1 MDDTLCILSFVG
13 FLSFLFPIFLNLNA
27 FVDGKEKKGCF
38 GIYLFRFFKIYGG
51 YATLYKEGIAFHLT
65 KKKAVLLPYKELGNT
80 RKKFEITDGFQV
92 YSYHQIVE
100 IGNRENVG
108 GAVLAA
114 AFIESLAGALFARFF
129 AEKKYLSLKSG
140 VMLTPESDTLKVSVS
155 MTAIFNLLVLSM
167 ASTKILLEKV
177 IEYER
182 KRKKQKSR
190 RNGGNL
196 PS

>member
-13 FLSFLFPIFLNLNA
+13 FLSFLFPIFLNVNA

-108 GAVLAA
+108 
-114 AFIESLAGALFARFF
+114 
-129 AEKKYLSLKSG
+129 
-140 VMLTPESDTLKVSVS
+140 
-155 MTAIFNLLVLSM
+155 
-167 ASTKILLEKV
+167 
-177 IEYER
+177 
-182 KRKKQKSR
+182 
-190 RNGGNL
+190 
-196 PS
+196 PSPVPA